1 MQNLYM
7 KYLSTAKLSSCFRY
21 LTAVLTLLYFLLPV
35 AVTAQVTTLSGWA
48 DLYDGASSPGNL
60 SYTVSTGSDTNRL
73 LVVGVATSRSTTGT
87 RSVAITYGGQTLT
100 PVDGDLSAYTYQ
112 HTQLYYL
119 DEAGLDAASDN
130 TLAVSISN
138 GTTTNNTVFAA
149 LYDNVDQA
157 NPVTYSE
164 NYNSGSSTPTNFSF
178 SSGLIVN
185 AGDQAV
191 KILNSVRRGSRSYRS
206 ISDFGSSW
214 TIENEQT
221 DTYNTGGSSND
232 QGIRIAVGY
241 RDIPSSDLTDNSS
254 TSMSGSSLISMTG
267 MSLSAKKYFRSV
279 QSGNWNSTSTWQQSL
294 DNVTWTAANSVP
306 TWGHNLT
313 TIQSGHT
320 VTLTANATV
329 SSLTIHGTL
338 NTGTYALAGTAA
350 LTASSTGVINVSG
363 TGNFPSNF
371 STVTLNNG
379 STVNYNL
386 NGNQNIF
393 ATTYSNLTLS
403 VGGTKS
409 LTEATTVNGT
419 LTISRP
425 LSTNSY
431 QLTLGGNFVQNSTF
445 SQGTGTVL
453 INGNTTQTISGTTAT
468 TFYNLTVNKSGG
480 DLTLSKAVAVSNILS
495 LQSGLINTTTTNLL
509 SVTNTA
515 ASAISG
521 GSATAY
527 INGPLLR
534 NLPASFS
541 STASYNFPVGKNG
554 NYYPFTLENPTTGTG
569 TITARAEAFA
579 ANPGGSIDASIS
591 AKSTTEYWSL
601 TTAGNFTNAGISV
614 ARPTDINPFNSV
626 SGSTTQA
633 GTYTSLFGTIGQKG
647 ITNSN
652 AIGSNRFFGFAT
664 ASPIIST
671 SVSSVSGF
679 AYPEGHGPSNI
690 LSFNVSGT
698 YLISNVTLQP
708 TTNYEIST
716 VGGISFTP
724 VSLVT
729 LPVISNTL
737 NPTPVYIRLKAGLS
751 LNSYTDTIKVNST
764 GATTKEVILNGTVTT
779 PPVVNVSPASLSGF
793 NYDYGQGPSGS
804 QSFTV
809 NGSNLAGN
817 VTLTAPS
824 GFDISLSSGSGYT
837 SSLSLTPSGSTLNNT
852 TIYVRM
858 KSGFGVGTH
867 VQDVQVSSLYAL
879 TKTVTCTGSVNPAPT
894 IYNSR
899 SLLPV
904 FIYTSGSGP
913 SGAQTFEVSGTNLTA
928 NITATAPTNF
938 QVSLNG
944 STWSSSVTLT
954 QSGGTVNPTTVYVRM
969 STGLST
975 AVYGP
980 SALTLTST
988 GATTKSVACSGRVVS
1003 SALLMSSTTAMN
1015 GFGYQAAA
1023 GGPSTQQF
1031 IVVSGSSLTN
1041 DITITPPTNYE
1052 ISTTSGSGFQS
1063 TPITLTRTSGRVNPT
1078 LIYIRLK
1085 GSLSANDYNETLQI
1099 TSSGATAINVLLV
1112 GKVYVSPLVSAGG
1125 SGTYCIG
1132 SNVNLTSTGDDILN
1146 RFWEGPNNYY
1156 SILQNPTL
1164 TNATEAMS
1172 GTYSVTGNVVI
1183 GGNLIYN
1190 GDFESG
1196 DVGFGSGYTYAGT
1209 SSNALWPE
1217 ATYTVVASPSSVHS
1231 NFSNCA
1237 DHSDPGTMQMVING
1251 APVAGVVVWS
1261 QSVAVIP
1268 GADYEFS
1275 YWLQSVVASNPSQ
1288 LQLYVNGVAAGP
1300 IYTAN
1305 LANCDIKQFIY
1316 NTNAGSNS
1324 VINLELIN
1332 QNTVASGNDFAI
1344 DDIEL
1349 RQVLFATDSVEVNVT
1364 PNVSVGLTI
1373 NASATTILENTPV
1386 TFTATPVNPG
1396 SSPVYEWF
1404 VNGNPVGTNSPT
1416 FTSST
1421 LSNNDEVTCKLTS
1434 SITCAI
1440 NNPATS
1446 NTVVMTVLPT
1456 TNFWIG
1462 TNSTDWGTA
1471 SNWTGGY
1478 VPAAGDNI
1486 EFATIANYG
1495 SVAVN
1500 ELHLD
1505 IDRTIGSLINLTDKK
1520 LVIPVEKSLI
1530 VNGSINTNNQNRI
1543 LIKSAEGF
1551 ANGSFIF
1558 INESNPVY
1566 GTVEMWSKAYIDEE
1580 CDCGNDK
1587 YKWQFFGPP
1596 VHTYMLDPY
1605 NSTFYGSAVRIYD
1618 EAKQTTEEGKQW
1630 TNMNNFDELE
1640 KFKGYEI
1647 TQPDPKKIIF
1657 EGQLVNNNLN
1667 TGELPVTDGSY
1678 YRGWHLL
1685 SNPYTA
1691 AISVQ
1696 DMVFGSGM
1704 EATVYLFTTGSFND
1718 WRNNSSY
1725 GTVSVWNDDDA
1736 VAPGQYLA
1744 IPKNI
1749 AGFTP
1754 ATAVIPSMQGFMV
1767 GVLDRED
1774 PPATGKTVSFNY
1786 GNLSKNTQQQRVR
1799 KVANEQADYV
1809 YSVVTLNGG
1818 GQFDRLWLF
1827 TDEACTPAYDNGW
1840 DGRKFIASDKLQLYA
1855 SQDAGNFQI
1864 HATNN
1869 VDGTYLAIQAL
1880 NNDEF
1885 YTLHFR
1891 HNNLESKYAQLLL
1904 LDTQTKNVTDI
1915 TADGSTYSFRVGN
1928 GDLSKRF
1935 RLITTPVEPDND
1947 EDSDMSVR
1955 VDAQRI
1961 FVANNSPEDGV
1972 VHLYNL
1978 SGNLLYSYTLG
1989 ASNITA
1995 FPEVQKGLY
2004 LIEIVTDSKKV
2015 NKKALV
2021 R

>member
-1 MQNLYM
+1 M
-7 KYLSTAKLSSCFRY
+7 KYLSAANFFSVFRR
-21 LTAVLTLLYFLLPV
+21 LIVVLTLLCFVFPAAL
-35 AVTAQVTTLSGWA
+35 TAQVATLA
-48 DLYDGASSPGNL
+48 DWSLLFNGTSNPGDITYSVAS
-60 SYTVSTGSDTNRL
+60 GSDTHRL
-73 LVVGVATSRSTTGT
+73 LVVGVVTSGT
-87 RSVAITYGGQTLT
+87 NNGSRSVAITYGGQTLT
-100 PVDGDLSAYTYQ
+100 PVDGDLSDNVRQ
-112 HTQLYYL
+112 HSQLYFL
-119 DEAGLDAASDN
+119 DEAGIDAATSN
-130 TLAVSISN
+130 TLSITISG
-138 GTTTNNTVFAA
+138 GTTAWNMVYVSV
-149 LYDNVDQA
+149 YDEVDQA
-157 NPVTYSE
+157 NPVLDTE
-164 NYNSGSSTPTNFSF
+164 NYNSGTSTTSTFSF
-178 SSGLIVN
+178 NTAIN
-185 AGDQAV
+185 IKAGDQAI
-191 KILNSVRRGSRSYRS
+191 KILGTIRTRSTS
-206 ISDFGSSW
+206 AW
-214 TIENEQT
+214 TINNFGNNWTAKIQQT
-221 DTYNTGGSSND
+221 ASYDAGGTNKD
-232 QGIRIAVGY
+232 QGIRNAAGY
-241 RDIPSSDLTDNSS
+241 RSIPTTDITDIS
-254 TSMSGSSLISMTG
+254 TTALSGSGLITMTG
-267 MSLSAKKYFRSV
+267 MTVSAKKYFRSV
-279 QSGNWNSTSTWQQSL
+279 QTGNWNSTATWQQSF
-294 DNVTWTAANSVP
+294 DNVTWTAANAVP
-306 TWGHNLT
+306 TWGHDLT

-320 VTLTANATV
+320 VTLTDNATV

-338 NTGTYALAGTAA
+338 NTGTYALAGTSA
-350 LTASSTGVINVSG
+350 LTASSTGIINVNGSS
-363 TGNFPSNF
+363 NFPSGF
-371 STVTLNNG
+371 STYNLNEG

-386 NGNQNIF
+386 NGDQNIF

-403 VGGTKS
+403 TGGTKY
-409 LTEATTVNGT
+409 LAEATTVNGT
-419 LTISRP
+419 LTIGRP
-425 LSTNSY
+425 LTTNSY
-431 QLTLGGNFVQNSTF
+431 PLSLGGNIIQNSTF
-445 SQGTGTVL
+445 TPGTGTVL
-453 INGNTTQTISGTTAT
+453 IIGNTTQTISGTAAT
-468 TFYNLTVNKSGG
+468 TFYDLTINKSSG
-480 DLTLSKAVAVSNILS
+480 DFTLSTAIAVSNTLS
-495 LQSGLINTTTTNLL
+495 LQSGLVNTTTTNLL

-541 STASYNFPVGKNG
+541 STASYNFPVGKSG

-579 ANPGGSIDASIS
+579 ANPGGSTDASLS

-601 TTAGNFTNAGISV
+601 VTAGNFTNAGISV
-614 ARPTDINPFNSV
+614 ARPTDINPSNSV
-626 SGSTTQA
+626 SGSATQA

-652 AIGSNRFFGFAT
+652 AIGSSRFFGFAT
-664 ASPIIST
+664 ANPVVNT

-679 AYPEGHGPSNI
+679 TYPEGHGPSNI
-690 LSFNVSGT
+690 LSFNVSGN

-724 VSLVT
+724 VSLIT

-764 GATTKEVILNGTVTT
+764 AATTKEVILNGTVTT
-779 PPVVNVSPASLSGF
+779 PPVVNVSPASLTGF
-793 NYDYGQGPSGS
+793 NYDYGQGPSVS

-809 NGSNLAGN
+809 SGSNLAGN
-817 VTLTAPS
+817 VILTAPS

-858 KSGFGVGTH
+858 KPGFGVGTH
-867 VQDVQVSSLYAL
+867 VQDVQVSSLYAV
-879 TKTVTCTGSVNPAPT
+879 TKTVTCTGTVNPAPT

-899 SLLPV
+899 SLLPA

-944 STWSSSVTLT
+944 NTWSSSVTLT

-969 STGLST
+969 SIGLST

-980 SALTLTST
+980 SALTLTSS

-1003 SALLMSSTTAMN
+1003 SAQLMSSTTAMN

-1063 TPITLTRTSGRVNPT
+1063 TPISLTRTSGRVNPT

-1085 GSLSANDYNETLQI
+1085 SSLSANNYNETLQI

-1125 SGTYCIG
+1125 GGTYCIG
-1132 SNVNLTSTGDDILN
+1132 STVNLTSTGDDILN

-1190 GDFESG
+1190 GDFEAG

-1209 SSNALWPE
+1209 GSNALWPE

-1231 NFSNCA
+1231 NFSSCA
-1237 DHSDPGTMQMVING
+1237 DHSAPGTLQMVING
-1251 APVAGVVVWS
+1251 SPTAGVVVWS

-1268 GADYEFS
+1268 NADYEFS
-1275 YWLQSVVASNPSQ
+1275 YWIQSVVASNPSQ

-1349 RQVLFATDSVEVNVT
+1349 RQVLFATDSVEINVT
-1364 PNVSVGLTI
+1364 PNVTIALTI
-1373 NASATTILENTPV
+1373 SESANPILENTPV

-1396 SSPVYEWF
+1396 TSPLYEWF

-1421 LSNNDEVTCKLTS
+1421 LSDNDVVSCKLTS
-1434 SITCAI
+1434 SITCAT
-1440 NNPATS
+1440 NNPVTS
-1446 NTVVMTVLPT
+1446 NSIEMTVLPT

-1462 TNSTDWGTA
+1462 TNSSDWGTA

-1478 VPAAGDNI
+1478 IPAAGDNI
-1486 EFATIANYG
+1486 EYATVANYG

-1500 ELHLD
+1500 DLYLD

-1530 VNGSINTNNQNRI
+1530 VNGSVNTNNQNRI
-1543 LIKSAEGF
+1543 LIKSAEGS

-1558 INESNPVY
+1558 INETNPVY

-1667 TGELPVTDGSY
+1667 TGELPVTAGSY

-1691 AISVQ
+1691 AISVK

-1749 AGFTP
+1749 AGFSA

-1774 PPATGKTVSFNY
+1774 PPVSGKTVSFNY
-1786 GNLSKNTQQQRVR
+1786 GNLSKNTQQQRARRAVTE
-1799 KVANEQADYV
+1799 NPEYV

-1869 VDGTYLAIQAL
+1869 VNETYLAIKTL
-1880 NNDEF
+1880 NNEEL
-1885 YTLHFR
+1885 YSLHFR
-1891 HNNLESKYAQLLL
+1891 HNNIESKYTQLLL
-1904 LDTQTKNVTDI
+1904 YDAQTKNVTDI
-1915 TADGSTYSFRVGN
+1915 TADGSTYSFTPGN
-1928 GDLSKRF
+1928 IDLQKRF
-1935 RLITTPVEPDND
+1935 KIITTPAESEKSEEND
-1947 EDSDMSVR
+1947 VAVR
-1955 VDAQRI
+1955 VESQRI
-1961 FVANNSPEDGV
+1961 IVTNYKEESGVAR
-1972 VHLYNL
+1972 LYNL
-1978 SGNLLYSYTLG
+1978 SGNLLYSFTLD
-1989 ASNITA
+1989 ASIVTA

-2004 LIEIVTDSKKV
+2004 LIEIVTESKKV